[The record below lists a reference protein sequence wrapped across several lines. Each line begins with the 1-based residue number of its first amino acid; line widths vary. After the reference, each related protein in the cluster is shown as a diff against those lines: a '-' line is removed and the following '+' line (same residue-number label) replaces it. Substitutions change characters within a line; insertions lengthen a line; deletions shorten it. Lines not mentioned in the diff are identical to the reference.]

1 MLAGSGCHGAPW
13 EPLAPSPSP
22 HCSRG
27 WCRTRALS
35 ETGPPSL
42 SPFHVMKSWQ
52 VIAMILNHRQYLD
65 ILFFTT
71 IITTTATILII
82 RSTFDELK
90 MQSGSRV
97 SGSRP
102 STSCSPQGPLNIML
116 EIVIIIVI
124 RTGATSK
131 RCQKEMI
138 GVECR
143 YWSSDHQCKLF
154 FRDWRWVSP
163 RWR

>member
-1 MLAGSGCHGAPW
+1 MGHLENPW
-13 EPLAPSPSP
+13 HPPP
-22 HCSRG
+22 HPTVRG
-27 WCRTRALS
+27 DDVVHALYLKQ
-35 ETGPPSL
+35 GRHHYHL
-42 SPFHVMKSWQ
+42 FMWWK

-71 IITTTATILII
+71 IIITTTTILII